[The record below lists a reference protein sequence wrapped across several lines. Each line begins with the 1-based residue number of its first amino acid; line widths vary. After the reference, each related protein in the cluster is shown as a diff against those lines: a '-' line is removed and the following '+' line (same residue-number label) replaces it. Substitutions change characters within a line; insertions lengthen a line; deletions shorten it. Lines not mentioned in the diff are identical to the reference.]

1 MENIC
6 GKISIVGIGPGNIS
20 ELTPKARALIDAAE
34 VIVGYKTYIELIG
47 EIIGGKKI
55 LASGM
60 RQEIQR
66 AQIAIDE
73 AQKNLNVAV
82 ISSGDAGVYGMAG
95 LILEMILN
103 LPENLQPKFEIAAG
117 VSALNSAAAILGA
130 PLMHDFAVISLSD
143 WLTPLEVIKKR
154 VELAAEGDFVIA
166 LFNPKSKSRATY
178 IDDVQKILLEYH
190 AENTPVGIVTNAG
203 RIDEKK
209 IISTLKNFTG
219 EEINMFTLVLIGN
232 SKTFVKSNFMITP
245 RGYKIENFS

>member
-1 MENIC
+1 MENNC
-6 GKISIVGIGPGNIS
+6 GKIFIVGIGPGNVDEI
-20 ELTPKARALIDAAE
+20 TPKARKFIEAAD
-34 VIVGYKTYIELIG
+34 VIVGYKTYIKLIE

-66 AQIAIDE
+66 AQIAVDE

-95 LILEMILN
+95 LLIEMILN
-103 LPENLQPKFEIAAG
+103 LPENRQPKIEIAAG

-143 WLTPLEVIKKR
+143 LMTPFELIKKR
-154 VELAAEGDFVIA
+154 VKLAAEGDFVIA
-166 LFNPKSKSRATY
+166 LFNPKSKSRVTH
-178 IDDVQKILLEYH
+178 INEVQKILLDFR
-190 AENTPVGIVTNAG
+190 AGSTPVGIVTNAG
-203 RIDEKK
+203 RVDEKK
-209 IISTLKNFTG
+209 IISTLENFVD

-232 SKTFVKSNFMITP
+232 SQTFVKGNYMITP
-245 RGYKIENFS
+245 RGYKI

>member
-20 ELTPKARALIDAAE
+20 ELTPKARVLIDAAE
-34 VIVGYKTYIELIG
+34 VIVGYKTYVELIG

-245 RGYKIENFS
+245 RGYKI

>member
-143 WLTPLEVIKKR
+143 WLTSLEVIKKR
-154 VELAAEGDFVIA
+154 VALAAEGDFVIA

-178 IDDVQKILLEYH
+178 IDDVQKILLEYR

-203 RIDEKK
+203 RIAEKK
-209 IISTLKNFTG
+209 IISTLKNFTS

-245 RGYKIENFS
+245 RGYKI

>member
-1 MENIC
+1 MV
-6 GKISIVGIGPGNIS
+6 GKISIVGIGPGNIF
-20 ELTPKARALIDAAE
+20 EMTPKARALIDAAE

-47 EIIGGKKI
+47 ELIADKKI

-82 ISSGDAGVYGMAG
+82 ISSGDAGIYGMAG
-95 LILEMILN
+95 LLIEMILN

-143 WLTPLEVIKKR
+143 WLTPYELIKKR
-154 VELAAEGDFVIA
+154 VALAAEGDFVIA
-166 LFNPKSKSRATY
+166 LFNPKSKSRVTY
-178 IDDVQKILLEYH
+178 IDEVQKILLNFR

-203 RIDEKK
+203 RIDERKV
-209 IISTLKNFTG
+209 ISTLKDFTR

-232 SKTFVKSNFMITP
+232 SKTLVKSNFMVTP
-245 RGYKIENFS
+245 RGYNF

>member
-1 MENIC
+1 MA
-6 GKISIVGIGPGNIS
+6 GKIFIVGIGPGNIS
-20 ELTPKARALIDAAE
+20 EMTPKARAMIDTAD
-34 VIVGYKTYIELIG
+34 VIVGYKTYIELIS
-47 EIIGGKKI
+47 ELTVGKKI

-60 RQEIQR
+60 RQEVQR
-66 AQIAIDE
+66 AKIAIDT
-73 AQKNLNVAV
+73 AQENLNVAV
-82 ISSGDAGVYGMAG
+82 ISSGDAGIYGMAG
-95 LILEMILN
+95 LIIEMILK

-143 WLTPLEVIKKR
+143 WLTPYELIKKR
-154 VELAAEGDFVIA
+154 VALAAEGDFVIA

-178 IDDVQKILLEYH
+178 IDDVQKILLEYR

-203 RIDEKK
+203 RLDERK
-209 IISTLKNFTG
+209 IISTLKNFTS

-245 RGYKIENFS
+245 RGYELER

>member
-1 MENIC
+1 MDTC
-6 GKISIVGIGPGNIS
+6 GKISVVGIGPGNLD
-20 ELTPKARALIDAAE
+20 EMTPKARTLINSAD

-47 EIIGGKKI
+47 ELTTGKKI

-60 RQEIQR
+60 RQEVQR

-82 ISSGDAGVYGMAG
+82 ISSGDAGIYGMAG
-95 LILEMILN
+95 LLIEMILN
-103 LPENLQPKFEIAAG
+103 LPENLQPKFEVAAG

-143 WLTPLEVIKKR
+143 WLTPYELIKKR
-154 VELAAEGDFVIA
+154 VALAAEGDFVIA
-166 LFNPKSKSRATY
+166 LFNPKSKSRVTY
-178 IDDVQKILLEYH
+178 IDEVQKILLNFR

-203 RIDEKK
+203 RLDERK
-209 IISTLKNFTG
+209 IISTLKDFTR

-232 SKTFVKSNFMITP
+232 SKTFVKSNFMVTP
-245 RGYKIENFS
+245 RGYNF